1 MGWVLSAVSLFFT
14 AMILLVQACA
24 TIRVATIEFHLEW
37 YLFVI
42 YFVLLIFI
50 SRFSFVHFQAKG
62 ILASVLIVGFFVLVV
77 AQSAAR
83 WIYPERVICF
93 GDQSYV
99 GAVFVTDDGQ
109 AYIAA
114 DGDLSYAFLIEVT
127 DILAKENVEKVTLAA
142 DEVDEYDMYA
152 IGKLFTAY
160 EGRLCTLS
168 YVSPTAYVKA
178 TVESVADEDMG
189 IYFDDGG
196 VAAVFRG
203 VKTYVAVSAS
213 GACPSAAGADLV
225 VSAEKYAPSTDEQ
238 TVVCDEAYFVGAQ
251 NSLPSD
257 FTFGVNSG
265 KIKKIAK
272 WRFA

>member
-1 MGWVLSAVSLFFT
+1 M
-14 AMILLVQACA
+14 
-24 TIRVATIEFHLEW
+24 
-37 YLFVI
+37 
-42 YFVLLIFI
+42 
-50 SRFSFVHFQAKG
+50 SRRRS
-62 ILASVLIVGFFVLVV
+62 S
-77 AQSAAR
+77 R
-83 WIYPERVICF
+83 
-93 GDQSYV
+93 
-99 GAVFVTDDGQ
+99 
-109 AYIAA
+109 
-114 DGDLSYAFLIEVT
+114 
-127 DILAKENVEKVTLAA
+127 
-142 DEVDEYDMYA
+142 
-152 IGKLFTAY
+152 
-160 EGRLCTLS
+160 
-168 YVSPTAYVKA
+168 SPTK
-178 TVESVADEDMG
+178 TWG